1 MQSVDKQECGEA
13 GRESES
19 GDRTG
24 EMLLRTSTR
33 RWAISALLV
42 LVLYV
47 GQSWVTYRL
56 FTTRFPGANDFLGRW
71 ASGCSLFWYGD
82 NPYSEEAS
90 LRSQLWMH
98 GRPAQPGEDHAPFF
112 YPLYALI
119 FIAPFCVTQNYALV
133 QAFWMILMLYVVLAG
148 TVLAMAVARWRP
160 ARWLWGYTL
169 VWTVLNYP
177 HARAILL
184 GQFNLIVFLGVG
196 LTLYLMARRADLPAG
211 ACLAMTTVKPQMVF
225 LFIPWLLWWTA
236 HQRRWRFW
244 VGFGGTMAVV
254 MAASF
259 VLVPTWFGDFMA
271 QVTQYD
277 DLAGTPYHSLTWII
291 VRHFLGYG
299 PTVEA
304 IVTAGLVAAVLL
316 LMWRARRS
324 QGDGMLWATAI
335 TLLLTNFVATRVAT
349 TGYPALLFALFFLF
363 RRWGQSRS
371 MAWKIVGIE
380 LALLVGQWALFL
392 VTIAGNFETA
402 AVYLPFPLLLMA
414 ALLWDR
420 PTLEEEMTRD

>member
-1 MQSVDKQECGEA
+1 
-13 GRESES
+13 
-19 GDRTG
+19 
-24 EMLLRTSTR
+24 
-33 RWAISALLV
+33 
-42 LVLYV
+42 
-47 GQSWVTYRL
+47 
-56 FTTRFPGANDFLGRW
+56 
-71 ASGCSLFWYGD
+71 
-82 NPYSEEAS
+82 
-90 LRSQLWMH
+90 
-98 GRPAQPGEDHAPFF
+98 
-112 YPLYALI
+112 
-119 FIAPFCVTQNYALV
+119 
-133 QAFWMILMLYVVLAG
+133 
-148 TVLAMAVARWRP
+148 
-160 ARWLWGYTL
+160 
-169 VWTVLNYP
+169 
-177 HARAILL
+177 
-184 GQFNLIVFLGVG
+184 
-196 LTLYLMARRADLPAG
+196 
-211 ACLAMTTVKPQMVF
+211 MTTVKPQMVF

-324 QGDGMLWATAI
+324 QGDGMLGETAI